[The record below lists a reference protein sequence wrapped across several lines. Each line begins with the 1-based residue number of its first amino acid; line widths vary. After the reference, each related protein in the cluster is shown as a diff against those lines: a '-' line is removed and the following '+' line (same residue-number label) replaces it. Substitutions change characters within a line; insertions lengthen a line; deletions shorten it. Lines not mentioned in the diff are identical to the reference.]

1 MSNTKAVLVAVLSS
15 LAALSQATAATL
27 ATPGTPNG
35 GRQSAKTEVIT
46 ELKTDKPEKADIGS
60 ITELARQI
68 QIEKQRKELRELRAA
83 GKTAAA
89 APAGGPALS
98 DPINLGGQA
107 APARNASARAG
118 SLPGAGAVAA
128 PATPV
133 ILNIAG
139 APNTP
144 NGLVATLDTGRKLAR
159 GDSLVV
165 GGASW
170 TVEGVTPVGVLF
182 RRCASSAP
190 AAHAQAGK
198 TAGTQAGPSS
208 SCSIQSIAVSSRV

>member
-1 MSNTKAVLVAVLSS
+1 MSNNKVVVALLTS
-15 LAALSQATAATL
+15 LAALATAA
-27 ATPGTPNG
+27 ATVASAAPNG
-35 GRQSAKTEVIT
+35 GRQSTKSDVIT
-46 ELKTDKPEKADIGS
+46 ELKADKAEKADIGS

-83 GKTAAA
+83 GKAAA

-107 APARNASARAG
+107 APARNASTRTG
-118 SLPGAGAVAA
+118 SQPGAGAVAA

-133 ILNIAG
+133 VLNIAG
-139 APNTP
+139 AP

-170 TVEGVTPVGVLF
+170 TVEGVTPAGVSF